1 MQHQPE
7 NTNKKLLNFLQVN
20 HFESINPNSQNLI
33 EDLTD
38 EELAAC
44 VGGCDLSVTAGSQE
58 VINVPLVEGIPVLGE
73 CSVRINSL
81 GVEYDPNGSQR
92 SVRSDRNIKEAI
104 AEVNPQEILKGIAN
118 LPITSWQYK
127 NENTSIRH
135 IGPMAQDFA
144 ATFQVGESDRT
155 INIVDGMGVS
165 LAAIQA
171 LYQLMQQKDSQINE
185 LRSELH
191 QLKQQMH

>member
-1 MQHQPE
+1 MQ
-7 NTNKKLLNFLQVN
+7 LN
-20 HFESINPNSQNLI
+20 HFESIKSDSQNLI

-44 VGGCDLSVTAGSQE
+44 VGGCDLSVTASSQE
-58 VINVPLVEGIPVLGE
+58 VVNVPLVEGIPVLGE
-73 CSVRINSL
+73 CVVKASFL
-81 GVEYDPNGSQR
+81 GIQYDPNGSRR
-92 SVRSDRNIKEAI
+92 SVASDRNIKEAI
-104 AEVNPQEILKGIAN
+104 SEVNTQEILHGIVN

-127 NENTSIRH
+127 HQDASVRH

-144 ATFQVGESDRT
+144 ATFQVGDSDRT

-171 LYQLMQQKDSQINE
+171 LYQLIQEKDSQLSE
-185 LRSELH
+185 LRAELH
-191 QLKQQMH
+191 QLKQHIHSTVSK